1 MTMDAVSVGA
11 AGEPFEREFEA
22 ITAGLRLDSE
32 IAGAEQEPA
41 ESPAEPA
48 PKPQQSPQPAS
59 SQSALEQAG
68 GDYDL
73 LRPPAAQT
81 TPVATLPD
89 VEAPPELTE
98 PPRPKLKTSRLLQR
112 WANAFPHLIW
122 LSVIAGLLGQVYGWT
137 IEFAFAGPYVAVAVA
152 VTLGGTFEFIMVAAS
167 SRGLRDIGL
176 NRPMWQCVAFLAVG
190 TACAGLAFWMCL
202 HHFDGS
208 LMTVGQAAAAATAIG
223 YLAHVK
229 SHLFDELDNRR
240 LVAEWER
247 ECERVRAE
255 IQARHERAR
264 AEHDAYQA
272 QVRKARLQ
280 SLQAETRRAAR
291 AADAAGDEEEQQQQQ
306 RQARRQHRR
315 AASLPEEP
323 DQSGGRK
330 LTREVALET
339 LGEDFWNLGP
349 AEINRRMSELG
360 YQKVDPS
367 TIRRWRQ
374 NKTEAA

>member
-11 AGEPFEREFEA
+11 AGEPFDREFEA

-202 HHFDGS
+202 HHFNGS

-291 AADAAGDEEEQQQQQ
+291 AADAADDEEEQQQ

-339 LGEDFWNLGP
+339 LGEDFWKLGP

>member
-1 MTMDAVSVGA
+1 MDAVSVGA
-11 AGEPFEREFEA
+11 AGEPFDREFEA

-73 LRPPAAQT
+73 LRPPAPQT

-202 HHFDGS
+202 HHFNGS

-291 AADAAGDEEEQQQQQ
+291 AADAADDEEEQQQ

-339 LGEDFWNLGP
+339 LGEDFWKLGP

>member
-1 MTMDAVSVGA
+1 
-11 AGEPFEREFEA
+11 
-22 ITAGLRLDSE
+22 
-32 IAGAEQEPA
+32 
-41 ESPAEPA
+41 
-48 PKPQQSPQPAS
+48 
-59 SQSALEQAG
+59 
-68 GDYDL
+68 
-73 LRPPAAQT
+73 
-81 TPVATLPD
+81 
-89 VEAPPELTE
+89 
-98 PPRPKLKTSRLLQR
+98 
-112 WANAFPHLIW
+112 
-122 LSVIAGLLGQVYGWT
+122 
-137 IEFAFAGPYVAVAVA
+137 
-152 VTLGGTFEFIMVAAS
+152 MVAAS

-202 HHFDGS
+202 HHFNGS

-291 AADAAGDEEEQQQQQ
+291 AADAADDEEEQQQ

-339 LGEDFWNLGP
+339 LGEDFWKLGP